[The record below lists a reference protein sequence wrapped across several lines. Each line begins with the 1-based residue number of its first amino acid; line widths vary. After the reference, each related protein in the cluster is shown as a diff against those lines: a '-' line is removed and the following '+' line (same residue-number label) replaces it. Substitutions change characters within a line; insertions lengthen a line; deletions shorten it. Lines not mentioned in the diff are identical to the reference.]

1 MPWNI
6 AYSKL
11 TDKIYVIGKSV
22 IFYTAQRSFSDDGD
36 RSIKIFDPETGRMT
50 QQIGPRIGF
59 GRKLGYMW
67 VTVFVDGFWKLK
79 RYGICVDGDGDI
91 LVSEAEHGQVLIFKA
106 DGSGPEVV
114 ADEGQLITRRGL
126 GSNKFAFRSFATNG
140 NWHYPRGLLGSLRP
154 LQSLY
159 QIIPVQTWSKRKRR
173 GNGSRSS
180 GKNQYHKL

>member
-1 MPWNI
+1 MLLVSQLFFTQHNDPFQTTVIEVSKSLILKRGAWR
-6 AYSKL
+6 SKL
-11 TDKIYVIGKSV
+11 VQELVSV
-22 IFYTAQRSFSDDGD
+22 VNLDICELQF
-36 RSIKIFDPETGRMT
+36 
-50 QQIGPRIGF
+50 
-59 GRKLGYMW
+59 
-67 VTVFVDGFWKLK
+67 FVDGFWKLK